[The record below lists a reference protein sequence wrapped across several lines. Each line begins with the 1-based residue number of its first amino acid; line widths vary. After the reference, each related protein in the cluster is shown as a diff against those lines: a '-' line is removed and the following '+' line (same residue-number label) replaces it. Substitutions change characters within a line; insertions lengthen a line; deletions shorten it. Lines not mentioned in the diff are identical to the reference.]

1 MPTYSITGSWSGGT
15 ASGSWSVTGL
25 NFPQNITYPGGTAF
39 TSSGSASGNWSA
51 SQSAGTSVTYTVSSS
66 QGSGTTTI
74 VAEEGGGGT
83 WTGSLA
89 VLNLGVTGTVSGTS
103 MSVRV
108 HWFAEM
114 TGSSTITLTSSP
126 LFSSLPTSWST
137 GPAFT
142 YQERFFNFE
151 GNYSTS
157 YTFTASGEGDAVSV
171 TLTTGAPPAVA
182 PSWTDNSFAST
193 ARVGESYSDSVSAS
207 GTQPITYSASGLPSG
222 LSINSSSGAITG
234 TPAVGSQGVYT
245 VSLTASN
252 GTAPNATASGTITVD
267 RAYGEAHIYN
277 GLNWDTPGEVK
288 VYNSSTSEW
297 VSATLWTT
305 SDGTNWT
312 KSF

>member
-1 MPTYSITGSWSGGT
+1 MATFSITGSWSGGT
-15 ASGSWSVTGL
+15 ASGTWSATGL
-25 NFPQNITYPGGTAF
+25 NFPQSVYYPGGSTYV
-39 TSSGSASGNWSA
+39 TSGNGSGSWSA
-51 SQSAGTSVTYTVSSS
+51 AQTAGTSVTYTVSGS

-74 VAEEGGGGT
+74 DSGT
-83 WTGSLA
+83 YSGSLA

-108 HWFAEM
+108 YWYAEM

-126 LFSSLPTSWST
+126 LLSGLPTSWST

-142 YQERFFNFE
+142 YQERFFNFS

-157 YTFTASGEGDAVSV
+157 YTFTASGEGDAYSV

-182 PSWTDNSFAST
+182 PSWVDNSIAAT
-193 ARVGESYSDSVSAS
+193 ARVGEAYSDSISAS

-234 TPAVGSQGVYT
+234 TPAAGSQGIYT

-252 GTAPNATASGTITVD
+252 GTAPNATASRTITVD
-267 RAYGEAHIYN
+267 RAFGEAHIYN
-277 GLNWDTPGEVK
+277 GLNWETPGEVK
-288 VYNSSTSEW
+288 VYNSTTSQW
-297 VSATLWTT
+297 DAATLWNTA
-305 SDGTNWT
+305 DGTNWT